1 MYSKEDNIGLEFRE
15 DHIRIW
21 LGPGYETTPEANEK
35 FWKELA
41 EACEKYDCTAI
52 LVEGITPRRT
62 MDSKGVLDSG
72 VRLSA
77 IAPKLSMALC
87 LEDYELT
94 EMGELFKTVAR
105 SRGARVKF
113 FSDRERALRWLRSRS
128 DE

>member
-1 MYSKEDNIGLEFRE
+1 MYQKEDNIGLEFRG

-21 LGPGYETTPEANEK
+21 LGPGYQTTPEATEK

-41 EACEKYDCTAI
+41 ETCEKYDCTEV
-52 LVEGITPRRT
+52 LVEGIAPART
-62 MDSKGVLDSG
+62 MDAKGVLDSG

-77 IAPKLSMALC
+77 VAPRLSMAFC
-87 LEDYELT
+87 FENYEPN

-113 FSDRERALRWLRSRS
+113 FSDRDHALRWLRSS
-128 DE
+128 AD